1 MFIYE
6 KRLIDKS
13 TGQTNDTLNITFEG
27 NKPVENPEVVITKD
41 GVIGIKSDSNAYIA
55 QFPNDTE
62 KVSSYSLDGE
72 VIAINIE
79 RGFHT
84 FALTFKKSVGINLTN
99 DLYNYLYY
107 IRIRNDTYEYCELKS
122 SAQDTIH
129 LQNVGEYIVDIENK
143 ILHTPTKDYNFTELS
158 TDFNEAINNKTFI
171 GISFAYGK

>member
-6 KRLIDKS
+6 KNKINS
-13 TGQTNDTLNITFEG
+13 ETGKLEQTLNITFEG
-27 NKPVENPEVVITKD
+27 NKPVENPDVIVTKD
-41 GVIGIKSDSNAYIA
+41 GIEGIKSDSNAYIA
-55 QFPNDTE
+55 LFPNDTD

-72 VIAINIE
+72 VIAISIE
-79 RGFHT
+79 QNFRT

-107 IRIRNDTYEYCELKS
+107 IRIHNDTYTYTELKTTEGDS
-122 SAQDTIH
+122 IYLQDI
-129 LQNVGEYIVDIENK
+129 GEYIVDIENK

-171 GISFAYGK
+171 GISFTYDI